1 MLKVTATEEYST
13 EDKKEQRLKFEEI
26 FIRKTKSDK
35 KVAKRLR
42 RDNDTIMG
50 AIHLQTIL
58 NFECLANSYF
68 FLIRKLKTDVRK
80 TVIMIKIFR
89 TWDCMP

>member
-1 MLKVTATEEYST
+1 MLEVTATEEYST
-13 EDKKEQRLKFEEI
+13 EDKKEQRLEFEEI

-58 NFECLANSYF
+58 NFECFANSYF

-80 TVIMIKIFR
+80 TIIMIEIFR